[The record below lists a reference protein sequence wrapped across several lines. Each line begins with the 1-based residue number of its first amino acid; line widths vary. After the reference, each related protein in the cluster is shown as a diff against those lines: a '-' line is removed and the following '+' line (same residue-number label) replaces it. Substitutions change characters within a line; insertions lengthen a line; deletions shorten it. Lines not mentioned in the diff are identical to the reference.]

1 MRISDW
7 SSDVCSSDLCRAQP
21 RLMRAARRRR
31 DRVAIPAIRAGGPER
46 PGDRPLGPA
55 LFARKF
61 LPPDEGLGGRAF
73 ARTELLL
80 EMIGKA
86 AGDCEPRRGRTRK
99 SGGEGKT
106 VAVRGAWGGAREIKH
121 KHK

>member
-31 DRVAIPAIRAGGPER
+31 DRVAIPAIRAVGPER
-46 PGDRPLGPA
+46 PGDRPLGAA

-73 ARTELLL
+73 ARTDLFLQ
-80 EMIGKA
+80 MIGTA
-86 AGDCEPRRGRTRK
+86 AGDLEHRLGGRVVADQLGRPFPARWGK
-99 SGGEGKT
+99 PIGGQEWCT
-106 VAVRGAWGGAREIKH
+106 N
-121 KHK
+121 